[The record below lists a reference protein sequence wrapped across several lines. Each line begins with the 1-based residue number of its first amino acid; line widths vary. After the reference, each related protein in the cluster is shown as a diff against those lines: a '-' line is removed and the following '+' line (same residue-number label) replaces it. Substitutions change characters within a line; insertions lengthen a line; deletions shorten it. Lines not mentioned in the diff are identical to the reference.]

1 MVIKKNIKF
10 IALGLVLVLG
20 AVGVFALT
28 SQSVSGQEEK
38 AAAAPAASA
47 GAPAAAGEQQAIK
60 QTPMPD
66 DAEPWKIRCST
77 EEAKKSEQK
86 RGKCEVFQ
94 QLIVQESKQRFAE
107 FAIGFPEGQKEAR
120 GIMILPLG
128 ILLEPG
134 VEMQIDDQQSFK
146 FKVRY
151 CEPGGCA
158 AFLSLNDTVLNMLR
172 NGKMAK
178 VSLQSAQ
185 GKTLS
190 FEMSLK
196 GFGELFKKVS

>member
-1 MVIKKNIKF
+1 MQLKNKNVKF
-10 IALGLVLVLG
+10 IALGVVAVLVIVG
-20 AVGVFALT
+20 AFFMISGNGEG
-28 SQSVSGQEEK
+28 QSDAADMPASAASGQ
-38 AAAAPAASA
+38 AVNQAAS
-47 GAPAAAGEQQAIK
+47 PE
-60 QTPMPD
+60 
-66 DAEPWKIRCST
+66 DAEPWKIRCNN
-77 EEAKKSEQK
+77 EEAQKSDSK

-94 QLIVQESKQRFAE
+94 QLIVKESKQRFAE

-128 ILLEPG
+128 ILLEAG
-134 VEMQIDDQQSFK
+134 VEMQIDDKQPFK

-158 AFLSLNDTVLNMLR
+158 AFLSLNDSVLDMFN
-172 NGKMAK
+172 NGKIAK
-178 VSLQSAQ
+178 VTLQTAQ

-196 GFGELFKKVS
+196 GFADQFKQVS

>member
-1 MVIKKNIKF
+1 MVVKKNMKF
-10 IALGLVLVLG
+10 IALGLALVVA
-20 AVGVFALT
+20 AVGVFTLT

-38 AAAAPAASA
+38 AAAAAAPVD
-47 GAPAAAGEQQAIK
+47 GTQMIK
-60 QTPMPD
+60 QADIP
-66 DAEPWKIRCST
+66 ASEQPWKVRCSS
-77 EEAKKSEQK
+77 EEASKAEQK

-94 QLIVQESKQRFAE
+94 QLIVQETKKRFAE

-128 ILLEPG
+128 VLLEPG
-134 VEMQIDDQQSFK
+134 VEMQIDDQQPFK

-158 AFLSLNDTVLNMLR
+158 AFLSLNDSVLNMLK
-172 NGKMAK
+172 NGKVAK

-190 FEMSLK
+190 FDLSLK
-196 GFGELFKKVS
+196 GFADVFKQVS

>member
-1 MVIKKNIKF
+1 MLVKKNMKF
-10 IALGLVLVLG
+10 IILGAAVVLV
-20 AVGVFALT
+20 AVGAFVMT
-28 SQSVSGQEEK
+28 SGSVSGEEK
-38 AAAAPAASA
+38 AAA
-47 GAPAAAGEQQAIK
+47 GEQVINQADV
-60 QTPMPD
+60 PD
-66 DAEPWKIRCST
+66 GMEPWKIRCS
-77 EEAKKSEQK
+77 SEDAQKAEDK

-94 QLIVQESKQRFAE
+94 QLVVNETKQRFAE

-146 FKVRY
+146 FKIRY
-151 CEPGGCA
+151 CEPNGCA
-158 AFLSLNDTVLNMLR
+158 AFLSLNDSVLGMLR
-172 NGKMAK
+172 NGKTAK

-196 GFGELFKKVS
+196 GFSEVFEKVS